1 LLCQIA
7 SSTPPYNGD
16 VNVST
21 VKVTA
26 NNLCDSPSCGALSS
40 VKVLMS
46 MGPLFFCGHH
56 FTDNELALRKQS
68 TLVSIVDERGLI
80 AVAELTPAD
89 RE

>member
-1 LLCQIA
+1 
-7 SSTPPYNGD
+7 

-56 FTDNELALRKQS
+56 FTEKEFALRTQS
-68 TLVSIVDERGLI
+68 TLVSITDEREQED
-80 AVAELTPAD
+80 VAELTPAD